1 VSGRDLQLGPSAV
14 AVAKAAMTRARSL
27 AWRARGGR
35 PAPGIRILFYHRIAD
50 EDDSLAVR
58 PAAFR
63 EQVEHLAAEGY
74 RIVDVPEAARLAALG
89 DTGRVVGMS
98 FDDGYRD
105 VVEHGG
111 DVLARH
117 GATVSVF
124 VVPGVVDGTARFTWY
139 ERQPAVL
146 SWDEIAAL
154 DADSPFRFEAH
165 TVTHPNLLALPEEE
179 ARAEIARSRELVAE
193 RLGRPVEAFCY
204 PAGLYAD
211 RERRLVGEAGFTAA
225 VTCDPGP
232 NGPST
237 DPLLLRRT
245 AVELR
250 DGMVDFRAKVAGAHD
265 TPLPLRSAY
274 RRLRYGRD
282 AG

>member
-1 VSGRDLQLGPSAV
+1 
-14 AVAKAAMTRARSL
+14 M
-27 AWRARGGR
+27 
-35 PAPGIRILFYHRIAD
+35 
-50 EDDSLAVR
+50 
-58 PAAFR
+58 
-63 EQVEHLAAEGY
+63 
-74 RIVDVPEAARLAALG
+74 PEAARLAALG

-105 VVEHGG
+105 VVENGAE
-111 DVLARH
+111 VLA
-117 GATVSVF
+117 
-124 VVPGVVDGTARFTWY
+124 GTARRSRCSSSPAWSTARARFTWY
-139 ERQPAVL
+139 DRQPPVLGLGRDRRARPRLAVPVRGPHGHPP
-146 SWDEIAAL
+146 EPAGAAGGRG
-154 DADSPFRFEAH
+154 AGRRSP
-165 TVTHPNLLALPEEE
+165 
-179 ARAEIARSRELVAE
+179 ARGSRSRSGSAARSRRSAT
-193 RLGRPVEAFCY
+193 R
-204 PAGLYAD
+204 AGLYAD
-211 RERRLVGEAGFTAA
+211 RERRLVAEAGFTAA

-250 DGMVDFRAKVAGAHD
+250 DGLVDFAAKVAGAHD